1 MPYAMQMDKATR
13 LISGLTNSRN
23 LNDFVLGS
31 QIKKYYVIKDKN
43 WAFGDKLEISSWLQK
58 SYDDSLAF
66 SARLLFTKEQ
76 KISGSSSMIRSPVQS
91 ANPLNFGGRLFEFGL
106 GANKV
111 FNFFER
117 KHSRVGI
124 EILFALKNNKNVIAD
139 FICPTKEIRKK
150 FAADFTIWMD
160 TIKKGR
166 FEDTNQLFV
175 PPQEF
180 NFRVRTKNADFWS
193 KKIYKNILTVTIIIM
208 EIKIQKIC
216 MSLPIE

>member
-1 MPYAMQMDKATR
+1 MTMPYAMQMDKATR

-124 EILFALKNNKNVIAD
+124 EILFALKNN
-139 FICPTKEIRKK
+139 TY
-150 FAADFTIWMD
+150 MD
-160 TIKKGR
+160 TSAYHTSPTSTCLR
-166 FEDTNQLFV
+166 CPSPTSL
-175 PPQEF
+175 
-180 NFRVRTKNADFWS
+180 RTPNGGYCSSF
-193 KKIYKNILTVTIIIM
+193 
-208 EIKIQKIC
+208 
-216 MSLPIE
+216 LPWFCTSSS